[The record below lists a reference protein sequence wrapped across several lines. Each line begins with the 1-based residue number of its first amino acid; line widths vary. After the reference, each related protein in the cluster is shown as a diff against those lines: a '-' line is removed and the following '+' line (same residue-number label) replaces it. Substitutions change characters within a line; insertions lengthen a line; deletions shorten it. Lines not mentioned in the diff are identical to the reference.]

1 MKSLSP
7 KRNIAI
13 ILLISLLLQSCG
25 VEVPI
30 VQLQQGKPIGVRGGP
45 VVESTEGSSGT
56 PEMQMQSA
64 PVTAT
69 SSPAGSPIHPFS
81 QPGFQD
87 LSPQQLHQYVS
98 QSPITSTRQ
107 LVAIYNNPP
116 NLEQAHMLHE
126 WIRAHVGWISDRK
139 IDTLDEDQVLEYA
152 CLAEIDPSSAER
164 HQLLYRYFVSLSR
177 KIEQNNIGEQHLIQA
192 LETTLRHIEPQV
204 FESRTDEL
212 ISIGKCLLH
221 KIRPANTTFSK
232 NNYPKH
238 GAILTTLHTILLLI
252 RQLDATGWSD
262 REGGL
267 YQDFQEKLLAIQAAS
282 AGRYYP
288 VTYYSHLL
296 SKSLEALRVSDSQLD
311 AKVWQG
317 IKAFARCY
325 EVSRKLIIEG
335 EVDVDAI
342 EKTVKEL
349 TQTYRNVCESMGCRW
364 LVDKLRS
371 TKERLTWYEHLS
383 KLSEAGLLVLGDS
396 YSWAQFRDQIKEVQ
410 QEASI
415 LQRAYPEG
423 CKALQYGI
431 VSQLTMLALHK
442 STRSASIEQLKSLTE
457 LSLWN
462 TDQDVIEATFEGLLT
477 VAKQEQRENS
487 RKQASFTALGYLSDF
502 ERQVYAFQQS
512 EEAYH
517 TSKQGT
523 QAQSAKTSTSSWIC
537 CFASRHGTTT
547 PRSVEPEPDAL
558 VKAMRSWLGK
568 EKVADRL
575 SRYMPPHQ
583 APVPNRLF
591 KEVQSDLKVKL
602 HQKIQAEPPPVLPA
616 AEMQALLRSH
626 YQAPH
631 FKELPSFLGEA
642 PMSVEII
649 ECHLKLNEQKKIEDK
664 EGQDQFAQREERLQ
678 WVKTPIEFKD
688 LFKKRSLK
696 PKEPEKD
703 INKVLLVGE
712 AGTGKTSLT
721 RKLAHDWT

>member
-1 MKSLSP
+1 MKSVNP
-7 KRNIAI
+7 KRNIAV
-13 ILLISLLLQSCG
+13 ILLVSLLLQSCG
-25 VEVPI
+25 VEVPAGP
-30 VQLQQGKPIGVRGGP
+30 LQQGKPIGVQSGP

-69 SSPAGSPIHPFS
+69 SSLAASPIHPFS
-81 QPGFQD
+81 QPVFQD
-87 LSPQQLHQYVS
+87 LPPQQLHQYVS

-107 LVAIYNNPP
+107 LVETYNNPP

-126 WIRAHVGWISDRK
+126 WIRAHVDWISSRQ
-139 IDTLDEDQVLEYA
+139 IETLDEDQVREYA
-152 CLAEIDPSSAER
+152 CLAETNPFSPEG

-212 ISIGKCLLH
+212 ISIGKCLLY
-221 KIRPANTTFSK
+221 KIRPANATFSK

-311 AKVWQG
+311 AKLWQG

-325 EVSRKLIIEG
+325 EVSRKLITEG

-349 TQTYRNVCESMGCRW
+349 TQTYRNVCESMGWRW

-371 TKERLTWYEHLS
+371 TRERLTWYEHLS
-383 KLSEAGLLVLGDS
+383 KLSEAGLLVLCDA
-396 YSWAQFRDQIKEVQ
+396 YSWAKFQDQIEEVQ

-415 LQRAYPEG
+415 LQREYPEG

-487 RKQASFTALGYLSDF
+487 RKQSSCTALSYLSDF
-502 ERQVYAFQQS
+502 ESQVYAFQQS
-512 EEAYH
+512 EEAYRK
-517 TSKQGT
+517 SKQGT
-523 QAQSAKTSTSSWIC
+523 QAQPAKTPTPSWIC
-537 CFASRHGTTT
+537 CLAPRHGTTT
-547 PRSVEPEPDAL
+547 PRSAEPEPDVL
-558 VKAMRSWLGK
+558 VKAMRAWLSG

-575 SRYMPPHQ
+575 SRYVFPHQ
-583 APVPNRLF
+583 APVQNRLF
-591 KEVQSDLKVKL
+591 KEVQADLKVKL
-602 HQKIQAEPPPVLPA
+602 HQRIQAEPPPVLPA

-631 FKELPSFLGEA
+631 FKEMPSFLGEA
-642 PMSVEII
+642 PMSVEVI
-649 ECHLKLNEQKKIEDK
+649 ECHLKLNEQKKV

-696 PKEPEKD
+696 PKEPEKE
-703 INKVLLVGE
+703 INKVLLGRVPC
-712 AGTGKTSLT
+712 
-721 RKLAHDWT
+721 RF